1 MSSAA
6 PTPKATSRQSLIA
19 NLSVD
24 QLFAF
29 QTVARAGTVRA
40 AAKDLALSQPA
51 VSQRMRHLESVL
63 GAALFDRHPGQPG
76 TLTAVGED
84 LLEAAEHILAE
95 IDGFHLRLEQR
106 KRPSV
111 RSFTIVSGADH
122 IKYLLLTAVA
132 GLKRRHPGI
141 RVVLKHEGSAH
152 DTSEALLAGRAD
164 VGFCRSP
171 APEGL
176 RRLGMLSEE
185 LFLVAHPNHRIVKLG
200 PTEAL
205 HLLSSTDLATYAPGM
220 RSRQL
225 VERWAQKYDVD
236 LNVVIESRNVEAMRL
251 SVLENLAVAV
261 LPLLSVTAEI
271 AAGKLVAVPIPGLPL
286 AKETEILSP
295 LDREVPA
302 EVWEFLSMLP
312 KGLWR
317 RI

>member
-1 MSSAA
+1 MVASVPS
-6 PTPKATSRQSLIA
+6 TRKVTSRQALIA

-40 AAKDLALSQPA
+40 AANDLALSQPA

-63 GAALFDRHPGQPG
+63 GIALFDRHPGQPAS
-76 TLTAVGED
+76 LTAVGED
-84 LLEAAEHILAE
+84 LLEVAERILTE
-95 IDGFHLRLEQR
+95 VDSFHLRLEQG
-106 KRPSV
+106 KRPA

-132 GLKRRHPGI
+132 ALKRRHPGI
-141 RVVLKHEGSAH
+141 RVVLKHEATAH
-152 DTSEALLAGRAD
+152 DTTEALLAGRAD

-176 RRLGMLSEE
+176 RRLGIVSEE
-185 LFLVAHPNHRIVKLG
+185 LFLVAHPEHKVVKMG
-200 PTEAL
+200 PSEAL
-205 HLLSSTDLATYAPGM
+205 HALSTTDLATYAPGM

-225 VERWAQKYDVD
+225 VERWAQKHDVE
-236 LNVVIESRNVEAMRL
+236 LNIVIESRNVEAMRL

-261 LPLLSVTAEI
+261 LPLVSVTSEI
-271 AAGKLVAVPIPGLPL
+271 AAGRLVKVPVPGLPL
-286 AKETEILSP
+286 SKETEILAP
-295 LDREVPA
+295 PNQEVPT
-302 EVWEFLSMLP
+302 EVREFLNMLP

-317 RI
+317 AI